1 VTKTHDSMANW
12 QVVLPSEEMDV
23 RSVGEVDARELAE
36 VVASIYDSQTA
47 LDIIIPPRKDET
59 VEATVFK
66 ERRHHVTMTDL

>member
-1 VTKTHDSMANW
+1 MANW

-23 RSVGEVDARELAE
+23 RSVGEVNARELAE

-47 LDIIIPPRKDET
+47 LDIIISPRKDET
-59 VEATVFK
+59 VKATVFK